1 MFIDAKRTAGRQ
13 PSLETASPEDS
24 HLGPR
29 SHSFLEQL
37 GSNDQGYKAPVSLTT
52 IWDKSEEPRQLQSC
66 IWDCRKSIKV
76 WLLHEDRVSF
86 FDMAR
91 SPRSLSSKH
100 TALFPS
106 QCSFRETL
114 LEATVHK
121 RPILSGLCPELRWSH
136 LRKYTWLHIKVN
148 EYSKTLQNKRASSYN

>member
-1 MFIDAKRTAGRQ
+1 MLRELLADSPLWKLLHLRTAILAQDHTPSWSSWDLMTRDIKLQ
-13 PSLETASPEDS
+13 FPSLQLETSLRNPASFRAAFGIAES
-24 HLGPR
+24 LSR
-29 SHSFLEQL
+29 SGFSM
-37 GSNDQGYKAPVSLTT
+37 
-52 IWDKSEEPRQLQSC
+52 
-66 IWDCRKSIKV
+66 
-76 WLLHEDRVSF
+76 VSF